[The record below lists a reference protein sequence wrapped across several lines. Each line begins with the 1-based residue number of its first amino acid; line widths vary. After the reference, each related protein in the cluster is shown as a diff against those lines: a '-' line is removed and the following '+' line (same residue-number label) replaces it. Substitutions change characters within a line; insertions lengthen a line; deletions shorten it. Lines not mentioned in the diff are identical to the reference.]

1 MVVLLF
7 TNGGSHVILN
17 DGVTERIV
25 TSVFNSPHCHLGIS
39 PRGLADVF
47 WVKFIKFSFV
57 CFSSRRSKND
67 IWRCFRVVTRP
78 PRLHQS
84 TNWHILFL

>member
-1 MVVLLF
+1 M
-7 TNGGSHVILN
+7 ILN

-47 WVKFIKFSFV
+47 RSNLLNFLLFV
-57 CFSSRRSKND
+57 
-67 IWRCFRVVTRP
+67 
-78 PRLHQS
+78 
-84 TNWHILFL
+84 FLQDGLKMIFGDVLE

>member
-1 MVVLLF
+1 MCGNVLDRKLPFPGLVLLF
-7 TNGGSHVILN
+7 ANGGSNVILN

-47 WVKFIKFSFV
+47 GS
-57 CFSSRRSKND
+57 N
-67 IWRCFRVVTRP
+67 
-78 PRLHQS
+78 L
-84 TNWHILFL
+84 

>member
-1 MVVLLF
+1 M
-7 TNGGSHVILN
+7 ILN

-25 TSVFNSPHCHLGIS
+25 TSVFNSPYCHLGMS
-39 PRGLADVF
+39 SRGFADVF
-47 WVKFIKFSFV
+47 GSKLLFIV

>member
-1 MVVLLF
+1 M
-7 TNGGSHVILN
+7 ILN

-47 WVKFIKFSFV
+47 GSNLPNFLSFV
-57 CFSSRRSKND
+57 
-67 IWRCFRVVTRP
+67 
-78 PRLHQS
+78 
-84 TNWHILFL
+84 FLQDGLKMIFGDVLE

>member
-1 MVVLLF
+1 M
-7 TNGGSHVILN
+7 ILN

-47 WVKFIKFSFV
+47 GSNLQNFLSFV
-57 CFSSRRSKND
+57 
-67 IWRCFRVVTRP
+67 
-78 PRLHQS
+78 
-84 TNWHILFL
+84 FLQDGLKMIFGDVLE